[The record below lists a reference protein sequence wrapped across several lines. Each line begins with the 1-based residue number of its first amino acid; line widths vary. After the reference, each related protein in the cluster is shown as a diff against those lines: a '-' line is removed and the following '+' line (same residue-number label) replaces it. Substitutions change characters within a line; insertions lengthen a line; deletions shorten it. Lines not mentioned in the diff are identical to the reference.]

1 MLEPQVSTT
10 ARPKSARRYLWYVL
24 GTLILFCIVGV
35 AAVWYAAGAGP
46 TESASDSSRHVYFWQ
61 QKKEEILG
69 HAKGSRILLAG
80 GSGTL
85 YSIRAAE
92 LEREFGGPVI
102 NLGLHAGLGLDYL
115 LTRLQRV
122 ARPGDI
128 VVLFLEYG
136 LYVEPRPEWTLADYA
151 IPYDLKYLA
160 QVSPADALGIA
171 GKITPNEYFKKLTA
185 RFTHPPADGTAIR
198 AMLNDHGDLIEN
210 LRTKQQPYHRDSL
223 ATYSTPFPGTNVNP
237 IQAARLKSFVAWARS
252 NGITVIAG
260 FPAFLD
266 FPEYAQQ
273 PFRAF
278 YEQVAAL
285 YADLGV
291 LSLGDPDEFFVKRE
305 FFFDSNYHL
314 HDEGAN
320 RFTAMVSQRL
330 GKALAC
336 SLPTRWDPV
345 NRRSCGVDSGRVTVD
360 FGEPGT
366 PKGVAVLKGFSW
378 AEPWGRWTDGDKAAI
393 VFRSPLPQRFR
404 LEIFA
409 SHVFSPG
416 GPLDVNIAIASKSQ
430 QVRFSEDSR
439 VTVDVENPT
448 LQSELGL
455 ALPNQPSPKSLGLNS
470 DDRRLGLGLSRI
482 VVTPLQ

>member
-1 MLEPQVSTT
+1 MSESEAGAT
-10 ARPKSARRYLWYVL
+10 ARPTGARLYLWCVL
-24 GTLILFCIVGV
+24 GMLALFCVVGI

-46 TESASDSSRHVYFWQ
+46 TESASDSARHVYFWQ

-69 HAKGSRILLAG
+69 RAKGSRILLAG

-85 YSIRAAE
+85 YSIRAEE
-92 LEREFGGPVI
+92 LERDFGGPVI
-102 NLGLHAGLGLDYL
+102 NLGLHAGLGLEYL
-115 LTRLQRV
+115 LNRLQRV

-136 LYVEPRPEWTLADYA
+136 LYVEPRPEWTLADFVV
-151 IPYDLKYLA
+151 PYDLRYLA
-160 QVSPADALGIA
+160 HVSPVEALGIA
-171 GKITPNEYFKKLTA
+171 GKLTPSEYFKKLSA

-198 AMLNDHGDLIEN
+198 AMLNDHGDLVEN
-210 LRTKQQPYHRDSL
+210 MRTKQQSYHRDSL
-223 ATYSTPFPGTNVNP
+223 ATYATPFPGTIVNP
-237 IQAARLKSFVAWARS
+237 VQAARLSAFVAWARS

-266 FPEYAQQ
+266 FTEYAQQ
-273 PFRAF
+273 PYRGF
-278 YEQVAAL
+278 YEQIAAL

-305 FFFDSNYHL
+305 SFFDSNYHL
-314 HDEGAN
+314 HDEGAK
-320 RFTAMVSQRL
+320 RFTALVSQRL
-330 GKALAC
+330 GKAVAC
-336 SLPTRWDPV
+336 SLPMRWDPA
-345 NRRSCGVDSGRVTVD
+345 NRRSCSVDAGRVTVD
-360 FGEPGT
+360 FGEAGT
-366 PKGVAVLKGFSW
+366 PKAVVALKGFSW

-404 LEIFA
+404 LEIVA

-416 GPLDVNIAIASKSQ
+416 GPLDVSIALGSKAQ

-439 VTVDVENPT
+439 VTVDMDNPT
-448 LQSELGL
+448 LQSELDL
-455 ALPNQPSPKSLGLNS
+455 SLPNQPSPKSQGLNN

-482 VVTPLQ
+482 VITPLQ